1 MQRSQLMGR
10 VVSTV
15 VKTSFTAILEIAT
28 TIERLMFTSFSHS
41 RSAMK
46 LSNWSRVVSPS
57 LCRDTVVTAVSRWF
71 PGLAYNYSDG
81 NVSIIY

>member
-1 MQRSQLMGR
+1 MLG
-10 VVSTV
+10 
-15 VKTSFTAILEIAT
+15 
-28 TIERLMFTSFSHS
+28 FTSFSHS

-71 PGLAYNYSDG
+71 PGLAYSYSEG
-81 NVSIIY
+81 IV